1 MEAHAASE
9 SGRSHGRSRGSKNKS
24 KQIGTGRID
33 ATLEQSNEA
42 GDSTSQPAAEE
53 KEKAAVWTAEE
64 VATLV
69 TFLHVNRAASGDSS
83 FRSTMWNAAAALLNE
98 SYPKA
103 PAKKALQV
111 QRKYNGGGDAALK
124 TIMGAI
130 NNYKNTS
137 GFHWDNNQGAN
148 IVRDAVKVV
157 WDAYFEKKPAMQN
170 FCNAGWVY
178 YEKMLEINS
187 SSVAKAALVYSPI
200 NTTLTLTHPD
210 ITSTSDSGDVVST
223 SNPGDFS
230 TLVGHN
236 CESSGV
242 TMINPVA
249 GSSTAFTMNASKR
262 KKGSDKEDIQS
273 ISYDASGPPTSSAA
287 SQASASKKR
296 KGAAVP
302 AMTPSQRVD
311 QIRWQQV
318 MNNQTHMMTS
328 FETASRNVN
337 ADPIYEAQTQACAV
351 ITSPDSGLTLS
362 LEQKTGLLEGFAA
375 NPRWVTS
382 FLGAGS
388 DKELQQMFAERIL
401 EDIQKQKQMGV

>member
-1 MEAHAASE
+1 
-9 SGRSHGRSRGSKNKS
+9 
-24 KQIGTGRID
+24 
-33 ATLEQSNEA
+33 
-42 GDSTSQPAAEE
+42 
-53 KEKAAVWTAEE
+53 
-64 VATLV
+64 
-69 TFLHVNRAASGDSS
+69 
-83 FRSTMWNAAAALLNE
+83 MWNAAAAHLNKT
-98 SYPKA
+98 YPKA
-103 PAKKALQV
+103 PAKKAVQV
-111 QRKYNGGGDAALK
+111 QRKYNGGGEAALK

-148 IVRDAVKVV
+148 IVGDAAKDV

-170 FCNAGWVY
+170 FSNAGWVY

-210 ITSTSDSGDVVST
+210 ITSTSDSGDVASVSPAPPTLAT
-223 SNPGDFS
+223 SARRWG
-230 TLVGHN
+230 TTTKAV
-236 CESSGV
+236 
-242 TMINPVA
+242 
-249 GSSTAFTMNASKR
+249 R
-262 KKGSDKEDIQS
+262 KKGSDREDIQS

-318 MNNQTHMMTS
+318 MNNQTQMTTS
-328 FETASRNVN
+328 FETAMHNVN
-337 ADPIYEAQTQACAV
+337 VDPITEAQTQACAV
-351 ITSPDSGLTLS
+351 ITSPDSGLILS

-382 FLGAGS
+382 FLGAGN

-401 EDIQKQKQMGV
+401 EDIQKQKQMGI